1 MKDLTL
7 SILQIIPSKLTKLRK
22 NLILNLNLIAK
33 ILNLKTTFL
42 KVIKKTLS
50 NNFSSS
56 VTTMS

>member
-22 NLILNLNLIAK
+22 NLILNLILIAK

-56 VTTMS
+56 VTIIS

>member
-7 SILQIIPSKLTKLRK
+7 SILQTIPSKLTKLRK
-22 NLILNLNLIAK
+22 NLILNLILIAK
-33 ILNLKTTFL
+33 ILNLKTTYL

>member
-22 NLILNLNLIAK
+22 NLILNLILIAK

>member
-22 NLILNLNLIAK
+22 NLILNLILIAK
-33 ILNLKTTFL
+33 ILNLKTTYL